1 MLYQDAMYGQI
12 QLPSFIEE
20 LANTPEVQRLKLIS
34 QDVLPQSCMPYKVPS
49 RFEHSMGVAYLA
61 QLAISQ
67 NQLPKKDALLLSVS
81 ALLHDTGNPPF
92 SHLSEPFL
100 KKLTGKDG
108 ESFLEERLDGSKAW
122 SLLCQAGLDLHD
134 VVRCVTGH
142 LKPLSVLI
150 NGSMDVDNLDNV
162 GRYWFTAHNGELLF
176 DAQAIASSFR
186 YHEDSWTLSRSCLKE
201 AKKWQ
206 KARQAVYEIIYGEP
220 NLGARIMVYRAVEIA
235 FHRGELKEDFFHLN
249 DVQAMDFLLTCNKD
263 SAYLAQRFLNL
274 QIYPEFVTFKTIR
287 PSSRL
292 KAIAEDRDIRKTL
305 AETICRECAM
315 PQSAACVYI
324 GQGRDKRK
332 IDLPFVGKNGSRYL
346 DNGNHHSIYRVK
358 VYVDPEFENK
368 KKLIRSLVKQ
378 MTE

>member
-1 MLYQDAMYGQI
+1 MLYQDAMYGQV
-12 QLPSFIEE
+12 QLPHFIEE

-34 QDVLPQSCMPYKVPS
+34 LDVLPQSCVSYKVAN
-49 RFEHSMGVAYLA
+49 RYEHSMGVAYLA
-61 QLAISQ
+61 QLAIAQ
-67 NQLPKKDALLLSVS
+67 NQLSKKDALLLSVS

-108 ESFLEERLDGSKAW
+108 ESFLEERLNGSQAW
-122 SLLCQAGLDLHD
+122 LFLCRAGLDLHD

-162 GRYWFTAHNGELLF
+162 GRYWFTAHNEVLF

-186 YHEDSWTLSRSCLKE
+186 YHQDSWALSRNCLKE

-206 KARQAVYEIIYGEP
+206 KARQAVYGMIYEEP
-220 NLGARIMVYRAVEIA
+220 YLNARIIVYRAVEIA
-235 FHRGELKEDFFHLN
+235 FYRGELTEDFFHLN

-263 SAYLAQRFLNL
+263 SAHLAQKFLDR
-274 QIYPEFVTFKTIR
+274 QIYPELIAFKTIR
-287 PSSRL
+287 PSLRL
-292 KAIAEDRDIRKTL
+292 KAIAKDRYMRKAL
-305 AETICRECAM
+305 AEAICQECVM
-315 PQSAACVYI
+315 PQSAVCVYI

-332 IDLPFVGKNGSRYL
+332 IDLPFVGRNGSRYL
-346 DNGNHHSIYRVK
+346 DNGNYNPIYRVK

-368 KKLIRSLVKQ
+368 KRVISSLVKQ